1 MFNTCI
7 VPGCHEEDLSDLDQ
21 TTGLCGGCA
30 RSGAPALAGE
40 VQRLTA
46 QVEAERAERDEAER
60 LQRVDEGT
68 LTYVHEILAPLFPAP
83 GYREPRPT
91 TADLALLLVERLQAQ
106 EQALGGVLAEVA
118 AERARQV
125 AKGYT
130 AEHDDGAERGELAQ
144 VAALILL
151 DADDGLPTTAH
162 NADKV
167 AVHIMERHDRRQQ
180 LIIALALGLAE
191 VERQD
196 RLRARKPSTPA
207 PAQEQAP

>member
-1 MFNTCI
+1 MK
-7 VPGCHEEDLSDLDQ
+7 DLTDLTDLDYKD
-21 TTGLCGGCA
+21 LFRDAVNMMAHIA
-30 RSGAPALAGE
+30 RAAGFDPADP
-40 VQRLTA
+40 T
-46 QVEAERAERDEAER
+46 VEPPAIVARVEHLRAE
-60 LQRVDEGT
+60 
-68 LTYVHEILAPLFPAP
+68 
-83 GYREPRPT
+83 
-91 TADLALLLVERLQAQ
+91 VERLQAQ